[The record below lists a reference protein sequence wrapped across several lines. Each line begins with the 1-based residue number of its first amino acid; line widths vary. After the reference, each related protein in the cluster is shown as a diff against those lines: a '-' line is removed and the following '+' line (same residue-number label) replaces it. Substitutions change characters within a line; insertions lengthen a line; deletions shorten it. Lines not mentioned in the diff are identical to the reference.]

1 MKDNY
6 IRGRLEDRPRMEL
19 TVQLENKRKKII
31 FDDGN
36 PQVPPTLI
44 EFQKMIERTLDIKN

>member
-6 IRGRLEDRPRMEL
+6 ILDTPAGRPRMEL

-36 PQVPPTLI
+36 PQVPPALI
-44 EFQKMIERTLDIKN
+44 EFQKLIERTLDIKN

>member
-1 MKDNY
+1 
-6 IRGRLEDRPRMEL
+6 MEL

-36 PQVPPTLI
+36 PQVPPALI
-44 EFQKMIERTLDIKN
+44 EFQKLIERTLDIKN